1 MDNGFLKTTNA
12 INVIVS
18 IYLPLII
25 AFCIN
30 TKAIKS
36 NPVLLCVY
44 IIVLGIA
51 YLGSLIQGIHLIA
64 NAMART
70 SASAAV
76 FRMIMY
82 TLLLIGT
89 YKIKPLVII
98 LAILI
103 LFAVIRFIISRKCM
117 ADDNDGVG
125 SPKTAVIVTLITI
138 VLPIALTAVVMF
150 ATKFLNSHPD
160 VKRVFSMIAA
170 VVILLVV
177 VGVAWFVLSFLV
189 NILPSS
195 SSGYDTGS
203 YKSSAGSS
211 DGSKKRK
218 LQAEYERAEEKYN
231 KTQRNYEAAKKSNF
245 DGFSY
250 FNCGAN
256 KQDLERSL
264 AREKKDMD
272 FYKDR
277 LNEEE

>member
-1 MDNGFLKTTNA
+1 MDNGFLKTTNT

-89 YKIKPLVII
+89 YKIKPLAII

-125 SPKTAVIVTLITI
+125 SPKTAVIITLITI
-138 VLPIALTAVVMF
+138 VIPIALGVVTLF
-150 ATKFLNSHPD
+150 VTKFLDSHQD
-160 VKRVFSMIAA
+160 VKKTIGLIVSFIVMLIIVA
-170 VVILLVV
+170 
-177 VGVAWFVLSFLV
+177 VAWFVISFIA
-189 NILPSS
+189 NILPVS
-195 SSGYDTGS
+195 SSGYDSGS
-203 YKSSAGSS
+203 AKRSSSS
-211 DGSKKRK
+211 SNDSKKRK
-218 LQAEYERAEEKYN
+218 LKAELEMAEEKYERTKRHKEN
-231 KTQRNYEAAKKSNF
+231 AAKSNY
-245 DGFSY
+245 GGGSY
-250 FNCGAN
+250 ASYGAS
-256 KQDLERSL
+256 KDDYKRSL
-264 AREKKDMD
+264 RNQEKDID
-272 FYKDR
+272 FIKDR
-277 LNEEE
+277 LKDCE

>member
-1 MDNGFLKTTNA
+1 MDNGFLKTTNT

-30 TKAIKS
+30 TKAIRS

-89 YKIKPLVII
+89 YKIKPLAII

-125 SPKTAVIVTLITI
+125 SPKTAVIITLITI
-138 VLPIALTAVVMF
+138 VIPIALVVVTLF
-150 ATKFLNSHPD
+150 VTKFLDSHPD
-160 VKRVFSMIAA
+160 VKKTIGLIVSFI
-170 VVILLVV
+170 VLLIIVA
-177 VGVAWFVLSFLV
+177 VAWFVISFIA
-189 NILPSS
+189 NILPGS
-195 SSGYDTGS
+195 SSGYDSGS
-203 YKSSAGSS
+203 AKRSSSS
-211 DGSKKRK
+211 SNDSKKRK
-218 LQAEYERAEEKYN
+218 LQAEYERDKEDYN
-231 KTQRNYEAAKKSNF
+231 RIKRNYEDAKKNGF
-245 DGFSY
+245 DGHSY
-250 FNCGAN
+250 FKYGAN
-256 KQDLERSL
+256 EKDFERSL
-264 AREKKDMD
+264 RNKEKKMKSD
-272 FYKDR
+272 KD
-277 LNEEE
+277 LLDKE

>member
-89 YKIKPLVII
+89 YKTKPIAII
-98 LAILI
+98 LAVFI
-103 LFAVIRFIISRKCM
+103 LFAVIRFIISKKCM

-125 SPKTAVIVTLITI
+125 SPKTAVIITLITI
-138 VLPIALTAVVMF
+138 VIPIALTAVVMF

-160 VKRVFSMIAA
+160 VKRVFGMIAA

-203 YKSSAGSS
+203 AKRSSSS
-211 DGSKKRK
+211 SNDSKKRK
-218 LQAEYERAEEKYN
+218 LMAEYERDKEEYN
-231 KTQRNYEAAKKSNF
+231 RTNRNYEDAKKNGF
-245 DGFSY
+245 DGYSY
-250 FNCGAN
+250 FKYGAN
-256 KQDLERSL
+256 EKDFQRSL
-264 AREKKDMD
+264 RNQEEKMKSD
-272 FYKDR
+272 KDR
-277 LNEEE
+277 LDKE

>member
-1 MDNGFLKTTNA
+1 MDNGFLKTTNT

-30 TKAIKS
+30 TKAIRS

-89 YKIKPLVII
+89 YKIKPLAII

-125 SPKTAVIVTLITI
+125 SPKTAVIITLITI
-138 VLPIALTAVVMF
+138 VIPIALGVVTLF
-150 ATKFLNSHPD
+150 VTKFLDSHPD
-160 VKRVFSMIAA
+160 VKRVFGMIAA
-170 VVILLVV
+170 VVIMLIV

-195 SSGYDTGS
+195 SSGYDSGS
-203 YKSSAGSS
+203 AKRSSSS
-211 DGSKKRK
+211 SNDSKKRK
-218 LQAEYERAEEKYN
+218 LQAAYERAEEKYN

-245 DGFSY
+245 DGWSY
-250 FNCGAN
+250 FNSGAS
-256 KQDLERSL
+256 KEDLKRNL
-264 AREKKDMD
+264 AREKKDMV